1 MWYNVLNI
9 EKEVP
14 LVDLQ
19 PIVINVSGSAMPQD
33 IQPEKSITGR
43 VHSALDDVAMGNDG

>member
-1 MWYNVLNI
+1 MWYTVLNI

-19 PIVINVSGSAMPQD
+19 PVVINVSGSAMPQD
-33 IQPEKSITGR
+33 IQPEKSRKVG
-43 VHSALDDVAMGNDG
+43 VHTALDDVAMGHDG